1 MVRRVSLGLFLGC
14 VVPAFCA
21 AQNAQDR
28 PASPAAAQPAST
40 APATE
45 KPKKVWTNEDIK
57 SSGPVSVVGDPQ
69 HQNYPM
75 TKPPDPALV
84 AKYRASLQKLQTQL
98 DDVNKQLQAYQ
109 DFRDGKGV
117 SEAGR
122 DFSHSYSRTPVNQ
135 QMSRLQA
142 KKKQLED
149 DMDAL
154 FEESRKKGI
163 DSGLL
168 K

>member
-1 MVRRVSLGLFLGC
+1 MLRCVCLSLLFAS
-14 VVPAFCA
+14 VVPVFS
-21 AQNAQDR
+21 NAQSAQD
-28 PASPAAAQPAST
+28 PNSATPPAQPASST
-40 APATE
+40 AAAE
-45 KPKKVWTNEDIK
+45 KPKKVWTNEDVK
-57 SSGPVSVVGDPQ
+57 SSGPVSVIGDPQ
-69 HQNYPM
+69 HQKYPM

-84 AKYRASLQKLQTQL
+84 AKYKASLQKLQSQL
-98 DDVNKQLQAYQ
+98 DDVNKQLQAFQ
-109 DFRDGKGV
+109 DFKDGKPV
-117 SEAGR
+117 SEGGQ
-122 DFSHSYSRTPVNQ
+122 DSSHSYSRTPVNQ

-163 DSGLL
+163 ESGLL

>member
-1 MVRRVSLGLFLGC
+1 MVRHVCLGVFLSC
-14 VVPAFCA
+14 FVPMICA
-21 AQNAQDR
+21 AQNNQER
-28 PASPAAAQPAST
+28 PPSAPAQPVSA
-40 APATE
+40 APTSE
-45 KPKKVWTNEDIK
+45 KTKKVWTNEDIK
-57 SSGPVSVVGDPQ
+57 SSGQVSVIGDPQ

-84 AKYRASLQKLQTQL
+84 AKYKASLQKLQAQL
-98 DDVNKQLQAYQ
+98 DDVNKQLQAYK
-109 DFRDGKGV
+109 DFRDGKAV
-117 SEAGR
+117 SESGQ

-135 QMSRLQA
+135 QIAKLQA

-163 DSGLL
+163 ESGML

>member
-1 MVRRVSLGLFLGC
+1 MVRSVSLGLILSC
-14 VVPAFCA
+14 VVPVFCA
-21 AQNAQDR
+21 AQSAQDP
-28 PASPAAAQPAST
+28 PASPATAQPVSP

-45 KPKKVWTNEDIK
+45 KARKVWTNEDVK
-57 SSGPVSVVGDPQ
+57 SSGPVSVIGDPE
-69 HQNYPM
+69 HQKYPM

-98 DDVNKQLQAYQ
+98 DGVNKQLQAYK
-109 DFRDGKGV
+109 DFKDGKGV
-117 SEAGR
+117 SEGGQ
-122 DFSHSYSRTPVNQ
+122 DFSQSYSRTPVNQ
-135 QMSRLQA
+135 QMTKLLA

-163 DSGLL
+163 ESGLL